1 MRQSRF
7 VPLISGSLGLGAIL
21 FILAMRPVV
30 TPSPDGTPANFKIA
44 FIGDQDLGTDAVAV
58 LNLIKSEGASA
69 VVHSG
74 DFDYSDN
81 PSAWENQINSVL
93 GPNFPYFASVG
104 NHDESRFYGTS
115 GYQSFMIA
123 RMNRLGLSWDGDLGV
138 KSSFKYQGIFFLLT
152 GPDVLGTGHDIYIRD
167 KLAADNSIWSISSW
181 HKNMR
186 LMQVGGKSD
195 ATGWGV
201 YEESRK
207 GGAIIATA
215 HEHSYSRTHL
225 LSRCQTQT
233 VASTSN
239 TLVLNQDDAS
249 TPADEGRSFVFVSG
263 LGGNSVR
270 NQELSGAWWA
280 SIYTSNQNATHGAL
294 FGVFN
299 FEGIPNK
306 AHFYFKAIN
315 GAVPDDFYVI
325 SNVIPPPPPAISF
338 FAPTEGPYGTEVTVN
353 GNNFTGASLVK
364 FNGVAGSFAIVS
376 EAEIRAIVPAGADT
390 GPISVT
396 TSGGTATSAENFNV
410 TPPPPP
416 SIDSFTPIRGPVG
429 TQVTITGNNFIGA
442 SEVAFNGAAGSNLT
456 VLSNTQVRASVPTGA
471 TTGAIRI
478 TTPGG
483 SVTSVEIFTVTVPP
497 SISSFNPTN
506 GPAGTQVTIA
516 GSNFTGVTQVSFNG
530 VVAGGFIFD
539 SDNQIHAAV
548 PTSATTGKISV
559 TTPDGTAFSSSDFTV
574 TALPAV
580 NLALNKPATASSTYG
595 SNTPSR
601 AFDGS
606 TSTYWRSS
614 SNSTAWLRVDLGSA
628 QTVGRAVI
636 KWNGSYYART
646 YQLQVSNNGSSW
658 TNVYSTSSGGSGTKE
673 IAFVQITARYVR
685 LYMTRNNRSSYR
697 VNELEVYSGAAALA
711 KNEAEEALEDESIDL
726 SAHPEKIVLYQN
738 YPNPFNAS
746 TVITYSIPA
755 WRPITIKAYN
765 LAGQEVATL
774 VDGFHDAGE
783 YRVVFNA
790 AGLPSGNY
798 FVVLKTQPET
808 FVQRLLFVK

>member
-1 MRQSRF
+1 MKQNRF
-7 VPLISGSLGLGAIL
+7 SHLIVGCLGLTTIL
-21 FILAMRPVV
+21 FILAARPVL
-30 TPSPDGTPANFKIA
+30 TPSPDGTPANFKVA
-44 FIGDQDLGTDAVAV
+44 FIGDQELGADPVAV

-74 DFDYSDN
+74 DFDYNDN

-104 NHDESRFYGTS
+104 NHDESRFYGTN
-115 GYQSFMIA
+115 GYQAFMIA

-195 ATGWGV
+195 DTGWGV

-239 TLVLNQDDAS
+239 TLVLNQDDPN
-249 TPADEGRSFVFVSG
+249 TTADEGRSFVFVSG
-263 LGGNSVR
+263 LGGNGVR
-270 NQELSGAWWA
+270 DQELSGAWWA
-280 SIYTSNQNATHGAL
+280 SIYASNQGATHGAL

-315 GAVPDDFYVI
+315 GAMPDNFYVI
-325 SNVIPPPPPAISF
+325 SNVTPPPPPAITS
-338 FAPTEGPYGTEVTVN
+338 FAPSEGPYGTEVTIN
-353 GNNFTGASLVK
+353 GSNFTGASQVI
-364 FNGVAGSFAIVS
+364 FNGVAGTFSTIS
-376 EAEIRAIVPAGADT
+376 ETEIRATVPAGASSGT
-390 GPISVT
+390 ISVI
-396 TSGGTATSAENFNV
+396 TSGGTATSAGDFTV

-416 SIDSFTPIRGPVG
+416 AVDSFSPSRGPAG
-429 TQVTITGNNFIGA
+429 TPVTVTGNNFLGA
-442 SEVAFNGAAGSNLT
+442 TEVAFNGAPGTSLT

-471 TTGAIRI
+471 TTGPIRV

-483 SVTSVEIFTVTVPP
+483 EVTTAEVFTVTIPP
-497 SISSFNPTN
+497 SISSFTPSN
-506 GPAGTQVTIA
+506 GPPGTQVTIN
-516 GSNFTGVTQVSFNG
+516 GNNFNGATQVAFNG
-530 VVAGGFIFD
+530 VVTSTFTP
-539 SDNQIHAAV
+539 SSNTQITATV
-548 PTSATTGKISV
+548 PTSATTGRISV
-559 TTPDGTAFSSSDFTV
+559 TTPEGTASSSSNFTV

-580 NLALNKPATASSTYG
+580 NLALNKPATASSTNG
-595 SNTPSR
+595 SNSPSQ
-601 AFDGS
+601 AFDGN
-606 TSTYWRSS
+606 TSTYWRSGS
-614 SNSTAWLRVDLGSA
+614 SSSAWLRVDLGSP
-628 QTVGRAVI
+628 QTVGRAVVR
-636 KWNGSYYART
+636 WSGNYYART
-646 YQLQVSNNGSSW
+646 YQLQVSNNGTSW
-658 TNVYSTSSGGSGTKE
+658 TNVYSTTSGSSGMR
-673 IAFVQITARYVR
+673 QITFTQTSARYIR
-685 LYMTRNNRSSYR
+685 LNMTRNNDSNYR
-697 VNELEVYSGAAALA
+697 VLELEIYSGAAALA
-711 KNEAEEALEDESIDL
+711 KNEADEAFEDESIDL
-726 SAHPEKIVLYQN
+726 GAHPEKVALHQN

-746 TVITYSIPA
+746 TVISYSIPA
-755 WRPITIKAYN
+755 WRPITIKVYN
-765 LAGQEVATL
+765 VAGQEVATL
-774 VDGFHDAGE
+774 VDGFHDAGQ
-783 YRVVFNA
+783 YRVVFDA
-790 AGLPSGNY
+790 EGLPSGNY

>member
-1 MRQSRF
+1 MKQHRF
-7 VPLISGSLGLGAIL
+7 GSLISGSLGLGAIL
-21 FILAMRPVV
+21 FLLATRPVV

-44 FIGDQDLGTDAVAV
+44 FIGDQELGADPVAV
-58 LNLIKSEGASA
+58 LNLIKSEGASV

-74 DFDYSDN
+74 DFDYNDN

-104 NHDESRFYGTS
+104 NHDESRFYGTN
-115 GYQSFMIA
+115 GYQTFMAA
-123 RMNRLGLSWDGDLGV
+123 RMNRLGLGWDGDLGV

-167 KLAADNSIWSISSW
+167 KLATDNSIWSISSW

-195 ATGWGV
+195 DTGWGV

-239 TLVLNQDDAS
+239 TLVINQDDAG
-249 TPADEGRSFVFVSG
+249 TPVDEGRSFVFVSG
-263 LGGNSVR
+263 LGGNGVR
-270 NQELSGAWWA
+270 DQELSGAWWA
-280 SIYTSNQNATHGAL
+280 SIYASNQGATHGAL

-299 FEGIPNK
+299 FEGMPNK

-325 SNVIPPPPPAISF
+325 SNVIPPPPPAISSF
-338 FAPTEGPYGTEVTVN
+338 VPSEGPYGTEVTIN
-353 GNNFTGASLVK
+353 GSNFTGASQVK
-364 FNGVAGSFAIVS
+364 FNEAAATFTIVS
-376 EAEIRAIVPAGADT
+376 ETEIRATVPAAD
-390 GPISVT
+390 GSGKISVT
-396 TSGGTATSAENFNV
+396 TSGGTATSAEDFTV

-416 SIDSFTPIRGPVG
+416 SIDSFTPIRGAVG
-429 TQVTITGNNFIGA
+429 TQVTVTGNNFIGA
-442 SEVAFNGAAGSNLT
+442 TEVAFNGIAGSNLT
-456 VLSNTQVRASVPTGA
+456 VLSNTQVRASVPAGA
-471 TTGAIRI
+471 TTGMISV

-483 SVTSVEIFTVTVPP
+483 SVTSAEIFTVTVPP
-497 SISSFNPTN
+497 SISSFTPNN
-506 GPAGTQVTIA
+506 GPPGTQVTIN
-516 GSNFTGVTQVSFNG
+516 GNNFTSATQVAFNG
-530 VVAGGFIFD
+530 VVASVFTIG
-539 SDNQIHAAV
+539 SNTQITATV
-548 PTSATTGKISV
+548 PTSATTGKIGV
-559 TTPDGTAFSSSDFTV
+559 TSPDGTALSSGNFTV

-580 NLALNKPATASSTYG
+580 NLALNKPATASSTSG
-595 SNTPSR
+595 SNAPSR
-601 AFDGS
+601 AFDGN
-606 TSTYWRSS
+606 TSTYWRSGS
-614 SNSTAWLRVDLGSA
+614 SSSAWLRVDLGSP

-636 KWNGSYYART
+636 RWSGSYYART

-658 TNVYSTSSGGSGTKE
+658 TNVYSTSSGGSG
-673 IAFVQITARYVR
+673 IRQITFTQTTARYIR
-685 LYMTRNNRSSYR
+685 LNMTRRNDSNYR
-697 VNELEVYSGAAALA
+697 VIELEVYSGAAALA
-711 KNEAEEALEDESIDL
+711 KNEADEAYEDESIDL
-726 SAHPEKIVLYQN
+726 TAHPEKVVLYPN

-746 TVITYSIPA
+746 TVIAYSIPA
-755 WRPITIKAYN
+755 WRPITIKVYN

-774 VDGFHDAGE
+774 VDGFHDAGR

-790 AGLPSGNY
+790 EGLPSGSY
-798 FVVLKTQPET
+798 FVVLRTQPET